1 MLNMLR
7 ENEGAV
13 QEDLLNCK
21 QVLEQAGKD
30 LTLLDPELGEE
41 ELIKSVAAEL
51 AKVTARM
58 AENRERQ

>member
-1 MLNMLR
+1 MLNLLH
-7 ENEGAV
+7 ENEAV
-13 QEDLLNCK
+13 GQQDLLNCK
-21 QVLEQAGKD
+21 HVLEQASKD